1 MNNLQSKIKDK
12 MFLVTSELNPPK
24 GTDLSTLF
32 NKVELLKKS
41 ITAFNI
47 TDNHTSK
54 MSMSPIAV
62 ANLLKTQ
69 GIEPI
74 VQLACRDKNRVA
86 LQSDILGLSALGI
99 KNILCMTGD
108 HSSIGDDPNSKPV
121 FDLDGISLLKA
132 VSSLRNGKDLANNKL
147 KGAPEIFSG
156 AVANPGS
163 NDIQKE
169 IDRMKQKIE
178 AGAQFFQTQPV
189 YDIKK
194 FESFFNQTKELNIPI
209 IAGHIMLKSA
219 DMANNFNKNIPG
231 VSIPQSIIKNLSEA
245 SDKKSKSSNIAIELI
260 NELKNMC
267 QGIHLMALGWESL
280 IPNILKETEIKSNL

>member
-12 MFLVTSELNPPK
+12 IFLVTSELNPPK

-69 GIEPI
+69 EIEPI

>member
-12 MFLVTSELNPPK
+12 IFLVTSELNPPK
-24 GTDLSTLF
+24 GTNLSTLF

-69 GIEPI
+69 EIEPI

>member
-12 MFLVTSELNPPK
+12 IFLVTSELNPPK

-132 VSSLRNGKDLANNKL
+132 VSSLRNGKDVANNKL

>member
-12 MFLVTSELNPPK
+12 IFLVTSELNPPK

-194 FESFFNQTKELNIPI
+194 FESFFNQTKQLNIPI

>member
-1 MNNLQSKIKDK
+1 MNNLQNKIKDK
-12 MFLVTSELNPPK
+12 IFLVTSELNPPK

-69 GIEPI
+69 EIEPI

-178 AGAQFFQTQPV
+178 DGAQFFQPQPV

-194 FESFFNQTKELNIPI
+194 FESFFNQTKQLNIPI

>member
-1 MNNLQSKIKDK
+1 MSKLKNSIKDK
-12 MFLVTSELNPPK
+12 IFVVTSELNPPK
-24 GTDLSTLF
+24 GTDLSSLF
-32 NKVELLKKS
+32 NKAELLKNS

-62 ANLLKTQ
+62 ATLLKIQ
-69 GIEPI
+69 DIEPI

-86 LQSDILGLSALGI
+86 LQSDVLGISALNI
-99 KNILCMTGD
+99 ENILCMTGD
-108 HSSIGDDPNSKPV
+108 HSSIGDDPDSKPV

-132 VSSLRNGKDLANNKL
+132 VSSLRNGKDLANNEL
-147 KGAPEIFSG
+147 KGAPKIFSG

-169 IDRMKQKIE
+169 IDRMKEKIE

-194 FESFFNQTKELNIPI
+194 FELFFNQTKSLNIPI

-219 DMANNFNKNIPG
+219 DMADKFNKNIPG
-231 VSIPQSIIKNLSEA
+231 VSIPQSIIKDLSHA
-245 SDKKSKSSNIAIELI
+245 TDRKSKSSSIAIDLI
-260 NELKNMC
+260 KELKNMC
-267 QGIHLMALGWESL
+267 QGVHLMALGWESL
-280 IPNILKETEIKSNL
+280 IPNILKETNIKSNL

>member
-12 MFLVTSELNPPK
+12 IFLVTSELNPPK
-24 GTDLSTLF
+24 GTNLSTLF

-169 IDRMKQKIE
+169 IERMKQKIE

>member
-1 MNNLQSKIKDK
+1 MNNLQNKIKDK
-12 MFLVTSELNPPK
+12 IFLVTSELNPPK
-24 GTDLSTLF
+24 GTNLSTLF

>member
-1 MNNLQSKIKDK
+1 MNNLQNKIKDK
-12 MFLVTSELNPPK
+12 IFLVTSELNPPK

-69 GIEPI
+69 EIEPI

-231 VSIPQSIIKNLSEA
+231 VSIR
-245 SDKKSKSSNIAIELI
+245 
-260 NELKNMC
+260 
-267 QGIHLMALGWESL
+267 
-280 IPNILKETEIKSNL
+280 

>member
-1 MNNLQSKIKDK
+1 MNNLQNKIKDK
-12 MFLVTSELNPPK
+12 IFLVTSELNPPK

-194 FESFFNQTKELNIPI
+194 FESFFNQTKDLNL
-209 IAGHIMLKSA
+209 HKSGS
-219 DMANNFNKNIPG
+219 NK
-231 VSIPQSIIKNLSEA
+231 S
-245 SDKKSKSSNIAIELI
+245 
-260 NELKNMC
+260 
-267 QGIHLMALGWESL
+267 
-280 IPNILKETEIKSNL
+280 T

>member
-12 MFLVTSELNPPK
+12 IFLVTSELNPPK
-24 GTDLSTLF
+24 GTNLSTLF

-194 FESFFNQTKELNIPI
+194 FESFFNQTKQLNIPI

>member
-12 MFLVTSELNPPK
+12 IFLVTSELNPPK

-169 IDRMKQKIE
+169 IDRMMQKIE

-209 IAGHIMLKSA
+209 IAGNIMLKSA

>member
-12 MFLVTSELNPPK
+12 IFLVTSELNPPK

-231 VSIPQSIIKNLSEA
+231 VSIPQSIIKNLSDA

>member
-1 MNNLQSKIKDK
+1 MNNLQNKIKDK
-12 MFLVTSELNPPK
+12 IFLVTSELNPPK
-24 GTDLSTLF
+24 GTNLSTLF

-69 GIEPI
+69 EIEPI

-194 FESFFNQTKELNIPI
+194 FESFFNQTKQLNIPI

>member
-12 MFLVTSELNPPK
+12 IFLVTSELNPPK
-24 GTDLSTLF
+24 GTNLSTLF

>member
-1 MNNLQSKIKDK
+1 MNNLQNKIKDK
-12 MFLVTSELNPPK
+12 IFLVTSELNPPK

-86 LQSDILGLSALGI
+86 L
-99 KNILCMTGD
+99 LCMTGD

-194 FESFFNQTKELNIPI
+194 FESFFNQTKELKE
-209 IAGHIMLKSA
+209 ARLKINTKIKRINVEVTDLKIFHEKSQ
-219 DMANNFNKNIPG
+219 DRLFDNNQMTRFQFTDLRIHF
-231 VSIPQSIIKNLSEA
+231 PQI
-245 SDKKSKSSNIAIELI
+245 
-260 NELKNMC
+260 
-267 QGIHLMALGWESL
+267 
-280 IPNILKETEIKSNL
+280 

>member
-12 MFLVTSELNPPK
+12 IFLVTSELNPPK

-121 FDLDGISLLKA
+121 FDIDGIRLLKA

-178 AGAQFFQTQPV
+178 AGGQFFQTQPV

>member
-1 MNNLQSKIKDK
+1 
-12 MFLVTSELNPPK
+12 
-24 GTDLSTLF
+24 
-32 NKVELLKKS
+32 
-41 ITAFNI
+41 
-47 TDNHTSK
+47 

>member
-12 MFLVTSELNPPK
+12 IFLVTSELNPPK
-24 GTDLSTLF
+24 GTNLSTLF

-194 FESFFNQTKELNIPI
+194 FESFFNQTKELNIPF

>member
-1 MNNLQSKIKDK
+1 MNNLQNKIKDK
-12 MFLVTSELNPPK
+12 IFLVTSELNPPK

-69 GIEPI
+69 EIEPI

-178 AGAQFFQTQPV
+178 AGAQFFQTKPV

-194 FESFFNQTKELNIPI
+194 LDSFFNQTKQLNIPI

>member
-12 MFLVTSELNPPK
+12 IFLVTSELNPPK

-69 GIEPI
+69 EIEPI

-194 FESFFNQTKELNIPI
+194 FESFFNQTKQLNIPI

>member
-12 MFLVTSELNPPK
+12 IFLVTSELNPPK

-74 VQLACRDKNRVA
+74 VQLACSDKNRVA

>member
-12 MFLVTSELNPPK
+12 IFLVTSELNPPK

-69 GIEPI
+69 EIEPI

-163 NDIQKE
+163 IFSNSTSLRYK
-169 IDRMKQKIE
+169 KIRVV
-178 AGAQFFQTQPV
+178 FQ
-189 YDIKK
+189 
-194 FESFFNQTKELNIPI
+194 
-209 IAGHIMLKSA
+209 
-219 DMANNFNKNIPG
+219 
-231 VSIPQSIIKNLSEA
+231 
-245 SDKKSKSSNIAIELI
+245 SN
-260 NELKNMC
+260 
-267 QGIHLMALGWESL
+267 
-280 IPNILKETEIKSNL
+280 

>member
-1 MNNLQSKIKDK
+1 MNNLQNKIKDK
-12 MFLVTSELNPPK
+12 IFLVTSELNPPK

-69 GIEPI
+69 EIEPI

>member
-1 MNNLQSKIKDK
+1 MNNLQNKIKDK
-12 MFLVTSELNPPK
+12 IFLVTSELNPPK